1 MSGHRDQFYKRL
13 RRITRQN
20 NKLSG
25 GYTLRLN
32 KQNLIVARPHFTAL
46 AFPWKALFVTALI
59 ALGFK
64 AYIMTVM
71 DAPTYAGKL
80 DTLSQGHMFEQAGAW
95 VMQPDPATDAVARV
109 MRMMRS

>member
-1 MSGHRDQFYKRL
+1 
-13 RRITRQN
+13 
-20 NKLSG
+20 
-25 GYTLRLN
+25 
-32 KQNLIVARPHFTAL
+32 
-46 AFPWKALFVTALI
+46 
-59 ALGFK
+59 
-64 AYIMTVM
+64 MTVM